1 MPRKNDGTD
10 IFRCANIRNTAES
23 YNNFTIAAPVEIAG
37 EGYVGVA
44 IVTRGHG
51 TNINKFYLHEVVL
64 QKNLLSEEFKTGMN
78 TGSKQGD
85 VAKLLKE
92 IVNVKENNEKNESE
106 TAKRDREYVEAVKA
120 GNRLPLRRCIKRKK
134 ELAVPTG

>member
-23 YNNFTIAAPVEIAG
+23 YNNFTMAAPVEIAG
-37 EGYVGVA
+37 EEYVGVA

-64 QKNLLSEEFKTGMN
+64 QKNLQDESIKTD
-78 TGSKQGD
+78 TEADSHRGD

-106 TAKRDREYVEAVKA
+106 AEKRDREYVEAVKA